1 MSWRE
6 VLVPIRDFLDAH
18 LFTLGGTQ
26 VSVGSLLLATAVF
39 LAAWVVSS
47 LLQRALNRALPPAA
61 VEGEFRKGV
70 EAGRR
75 LLHYGVMVVGLAA
88 ALHVLGVNLAALF
101 AAGAVL
107 AVAVGFAMQN
117 IAQNFVAG
125 VILLT
130 ERSIQPGD
138 VLEVEGAVVRVV
150 DMRIRST
157 VVRTRDE
164 EEIIVPNA
172 TLVQSSVKNFT
183 LRDNQLRLR
192 VPVGVVYG
200 SDMRRVREVLEATA
214 RSFEDRVA
222 EREPVVLLKGFGS
235 SSVEWEVSVWTNSPW
250 QALVVRSELH
260 EEIWWA
266 LKDAGITIA
275 FPQLDV
281 HFDAEAVEAW
291 RGARR

>member
-18 LFTLGGTQ
+18 LFTLGGTP

-61 VEGEFRKGV
+61 VEGEIRKGV

-101 AAGAVL
+101 AAGAVV

-192 VPVGVVYG
+192 VPVGVVYD
-200 SDMRRVREVLEATA
+200 SDMRRVREVLETTA

-235 SSVEWEVSVWTNSPW
+235 SSVDWEVSVWTDKPW
-250 QALVVRSELH
+250 LALVVRSELH

-266 LKDAGITIA
+266 LKDAGVTIA

>member
-1 MSWRE
+1 M
-6 VLVPIRDFLDAH
+6 PIRDFLDAH
-18 LFTLGGTQ
+18 LFTLGGTP
-26 VSVGSLLLATAVF
+26 VSVGSLLLAAVVF
-39 LAAWVVSS
+39 LAAWIVSS

-61 VEGEFRKGV
+61 AEGEFRKGV

-101 AAGAVL
+101 AAGAVV

-183 LRDNQLRLR
+183 LRDDQLRLR

-214 RSFEDRVA
+214 RSFEDRVRG
-222 EREPVVLLKGFGS
+222 REPVVLLRGFGS
-235 SSVEWEVSVWTNSPW
+235 SSVEWEVSVWTDSPW

-291 RGARR
+291 RGTDR